1 MTWLVYVAG
10 WTPAVG
16 KTPAGQPIYRSECW
30 PYPWDGND
38 APAGVVDWTPTA
50 PEEGVILDVL
60 AAPRPPYLPRVG
72 DDVRAVVA
80 EGPSSGDPPGGPP
93 GPWADSS
100 SARFDDPF
108 ALAAD
113 SYARPERAA
122 TPDGAPG
129 RILFIGDSLS
139 VGTAKAMF
147 TVSQELGIP
156 TPTIELPGTPG
167 GRRAVQ
173 VTPATARAWFDA
185 AKPTA
190 VWIALGT
197 NDLAGSPADM
207 GAGWKALAALIRD
220 ARTWPGVDRGP
231 GKTPALVVGSVPPLR
246 DREPQAAAWSHDV
259 EALAAEL
266 GIPLARI
273 WESVKLSDLPDGV
286 HPKDYRPLA
295 RAWMNA
301 GDAEGIGGGTYTP
314 KVAPSSGSGGGAVL
328 AIGAALALLF
338 GSKGNR

>member
-38 APAGVVDWTPTA
+38 APAGVVDWTPTG

-72 DDVRAVVA
+72 DDVRSVVA
-80 EGPSSGDPPGGPP
+80 EGPGSGEPPGGAP

-122 TPDGAPG
+122 TLPDGAPG

-139 VGTAKAMF
+139 VGTNAALF
-147 TVSQELGIP
+147 TVASELGMP
-156 TPTIELPGTPG
+156 TPTVVLPGTPG

-173 VTPATARAWFDA
+173 VTPAMARAWFDE

-207 GAGWKALAALIRD
+207 GAGWKALEALIRA
-220 ARTWPGVDRGP
+220 ARTWPGVDEGP
-231 GKTPALVVGSVPPLR
+231 GRTPSLVVGSVPPLR

-259 EALAAEL
+259 ETLAAEL

-273 WESVKLSDLPDGV
+273 WESVKLADLPDGV

-295 RAWMNA
+295 RAWAHA
-301 GDAEGIGGGTYTP
+301 GDAAAP
-314 KVAPSSGSGGGAVL
+314 AAPSSSNAGGGALVIGAVL
-328 AIGAALALLF
+328 ALLYV
-338 GSKGNR
+338 GSKNR